1 MAKNRDKTEK
11 DKKER
16 PQNKNLKRDAGP
28 GRPKGQRNYAT
39 IYRAALIKIADANNK
54 TPEEIEEMMEQAG
67 LKKALAGDFAF
78 QKDIKDRL
86 HGKAQ
91 QKTDIT
97 SDGKPMQTNGVVF
110 MDFSKPDQG
119 KPEFIDPNNAKS

>member
-1 MAKNRDKTEK
+1 MEKNRSKTDK
-11 DKKER
+11 R
-16 PQNKNLKRDAGP
+16 LKNLKTDAGP

-54 TPEEIEEMMEQAG
+54 TAEEIEEMMEQAG

-86 HGKAQ
+86 HGKAMQ
-91 QKTDIT
+91 RTELTGKDGGAIEINKVSEMSDAELLAIAGDKKTD
-97 SDGKPMQTNGVVF
+97 
-110 MDFSKPDQG
+110 
-119 KPEFIDPNNAKS
+119 E